1 MSLRNDQYEPDE
13 TDVPSRSFDE
23 IFAEIQASIDE
34 IISILGRQAAG
45 RG

>member
-23 IFAEIQASIDE
+23 I
-34 IISILGRQAAG
+34 ISILGRQAAG